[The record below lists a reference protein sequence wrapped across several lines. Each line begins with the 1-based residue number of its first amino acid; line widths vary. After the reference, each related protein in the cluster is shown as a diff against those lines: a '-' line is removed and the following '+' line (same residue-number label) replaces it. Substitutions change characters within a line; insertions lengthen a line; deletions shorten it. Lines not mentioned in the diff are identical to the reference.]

1 MNRRCG
7 AVLCL
12 CRLSC
17 KIVSNSCAICSS
29 WRSICS
35 RPSRNS
41 SVRAERA
48 SSCIALAQI
57 STPDQRSRP
66 KACAESHHGVQIRI
80 EFIARARRPRYAP
93 AHPQLVRPRLRGAA
107 TLPQS
112 VSDSDRCLTYIS
124 PPTGGNWL
132 LTAWT
137 ISTHAALQPLRA
149 IFCSSIGSA
158 TSLTPNDPITFR
170 TVSNSGFA
178 VSLKVL

>member
-1 MNRRCG
+1 MQ
-7 AVLCL
+7 
-12 CRLSC
+12 
-17 KIVSNSCAICSS
+17 SCACVDYPA
-29 WRSICS
+29 RSFPTHARS
-35 RPSRNS
+35 APRADPSASGPHETPRS
-41 SVRAERA
+41 GRSVPAAE
-48 SSCIALAQI
+48 SLFQI

-132 LTAWT
+132 LTTWT

-158 TSLTPNDPITFR
+158 TSLTPNEPITFR